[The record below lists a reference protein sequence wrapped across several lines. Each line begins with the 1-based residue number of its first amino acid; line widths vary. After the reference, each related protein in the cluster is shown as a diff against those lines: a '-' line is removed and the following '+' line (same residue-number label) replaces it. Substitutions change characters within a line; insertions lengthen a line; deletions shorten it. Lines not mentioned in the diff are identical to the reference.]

1 MYAYV
6 NGRSRLCVLNICVIV
21 LCAQKFSITKP
32 PGASPRAVWPVLN
45 RTAIRQAGNLA
56 PKMWEISKK
65 VLTNAGCCCKISRSV
80 RFTEHLLPWLSW
92 LEHRVHIAGVVG
104 SSPTGSTTYGAL
116 AQLVARL
123 NGIQKVRGSTPLCST
138 NTTRQSGIFL
148 YSENPALGVGF
159 SGA

>member
-21 LCAQKFSITKP
+21 LCAQKFSITKLP
-32 PGASPRAVWPVLN
+32 SRISRAVWPVLN

-65 VLTNAGCCCKISRSV
+65 VLTNAGCCCKINRSV

-138 NTTRQSGIFL
+138 TIPLVRVVFFCVKSKG
-148 YSENPALGVGF
+148 SRRAGGE
-159 SGA
+159 